1 MENAYK
7 QEIDILLSV
16 VNHLKYYIENEKD
29 YKIKINRQF
38 YELLENWKRIAQF
51 TNAHDLKDYLYMYS
65 NKMIDE
71 YC

>member
-1 MENAYK
+1 MKNAYK

-38 YELLENWKRIAQF
+38 YELLEN
-51 TNAHDLKDYLYMYS
+51 
-65 NKMIDE
+65 
-71 YC
+71 